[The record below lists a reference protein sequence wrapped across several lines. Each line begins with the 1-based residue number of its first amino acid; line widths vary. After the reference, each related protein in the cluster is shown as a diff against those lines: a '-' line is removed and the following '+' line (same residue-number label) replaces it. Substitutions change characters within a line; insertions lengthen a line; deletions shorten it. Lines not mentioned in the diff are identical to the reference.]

1 MNRWRIILAA
11 AVIFCAGGATGGLLV
26 RTYAPKVVKRVHVS
40 QPLPIS
46 PDRRQEYIEKLDKE
60 VSLTAEQRIQVEQI
74 LAASQK
80 RMKQIWEPVEP
91 EVKDEYRRT
100 RREISDILT
109 PEQQAKMSKWRKEG
123 KKEGKDDGRPKET
136 GKSLKELDEKQK
148 CCVKTPT
155 MPLELC
161 F

>member
-26 RTYAPKVVKRVHVS
+26 RTYAPKIVKRIHVS

-46 PDRRQEYIEKLDKE
+46 PDRRQEYIDKLDRE
-60 VSLTAEQRIQVEQI
+60 VSLNAEQRVRVEQI

-80 RMKQIWEPVEP
+80 RMKQIWEPLEP
-91 EVKDEYRRT
+91 QVKDEYRRS
-100 RREISDILT
+100 RREITEILT

-123 KKEGKDDGRPKET
+123 KKDDNRPKEP
-136 GKSLKELDEKQK
+136 GKASNEADEKQK
-148 CCVKTPT
+148 CCAKTPT
-155 MPLELC
+155 IPLELC

>member
-26 RTYAPKVVKRVHVS
+26 RTYAPKVVKRIHVS

-46 PDRRQEYIEKLDKE
+46 PDRRQEYIEKLNRE
-60 VSLTAEQRIQVEQI
+60 VSLTAEQRVKVEEI

-80 RMKQIWEPVEP
+80 RMKEIWEPLEP
-91 EVKDEYRRT
+91 QVKDEYRRT
-100 RREISDILT
+100 RREISEILT
-109 PEQQAKMSKWRKEG
+109 PEQQEKMSKWKG
-123 KKEGKDDGRPKET
+123 KRDDNRPKET
-136 GKSLKELDEKQK
+136 GKASNDLNEKQK
-148 CCVKTPT
+148 CCAKIPT
-155 MPLELC
+155 IPLELC